1 MTWLNVGYQITKI
14 TAFKLDHKTKIPKY
28 KAQERQLK
36 SDTNWIFHV
45 KSNLIFKLFNDW
57 LCIFHYHAKTVSLK
71 TSFLFIYQVWF
82 TRRRKPHICPVYN
95 MYLFKGVSLDSWKV
109 IQETYTRDDHTCA
122 LKDLLDVLNISTES
136 S

>member
-1 MTWLNVGYQITKI
+1 MSGIKLPKVLHFSLTTERQYQNIKRR
-14 TAFKLDHKTKIPKY
+14 KW
-28 KAQERQLK
+28 QLK
-36 SDTNWIFHV
+36 SDTNLIFHV
-45 KSNLIFKLFNDW
+45 KTNLIFKLFNDW

>member
-1 MTWLNVGYQITKI
+1 MSGIKLPKELHFSLTTKRKYQNIKRR
-14 TAFKLDHKTKIPKY
+14 KW
-28 KAQERQLK
+28 QLK
-36 SDTNWIFHV
+36 SDTNLIFHV
-45 KSNLIFKLFNDW
+45 KTNLIFMLFNDW

-71 TSFLFIYQVWF
+71 TSFLFIIPSMIYEE
-82 TRRRKPHICPVYN
+82 TKPHICPVYN

-109 IQETYTRDDHTCA
+109 IWETYTRDDHTCA

>member
-1 MTWLNVGYQITKI
+1 MSGIKLPKELHLSLTTKRKYQNIKRR
-14 TAFKLDHKTKIPKY
+14 KW
-28 KAQERQLK
+28 QLK

-45 KSNLIFKLFNDW
+45 KGNLIFKLFNDW

>member
-1 MTWLNVGYQITKI
+1 MSGIKLPKVLHFSLTTKRQYQNIKRR
-14 TAFKLDHKTKIPKY
+14 KW
-28 KAQERQLK
+28 QLK

>member
-1 MTWLNVGYQITKI
+1 MSGIQLPKLLHLSLTTK
-14 TAFKLDHKTKIPKY
+14 PKY
-28 KAQERQLK
+28 QNIKRRKWQLK

-71 TSFLFIYQVWF
+71 TSFLFIYHVWF